1 MYIFHIGGQRGGARI
16 RQGKTVDSFLEFP
29 WLLKTA
35 ETFHPVARASPPES
49 SSTTGLFHVL
59 ICFPGPKDCDAQ
71 AGA

>member
-49 SSTTGLFHVL
+49 SKSPP
-59 ICFPGPKDCDAQ
+59 PGYSMF
-71 AGA
+71 